1 MFFSIHQNSVNPRW
15 VLLTLLNFKLLTI
28 NYRICI
34 SFRPEPGKNLTYV
47 QQIKK
52 KTLQGEQLS
61 HGSTQTT
68 CLLVT
73 PTTEL
78 TWESPFPVP
87 DQYQYH
93 WQHWHREWTF
103 TLGLLCFSKYHDFLG
118 LWLSETISSTQ
129 IRDVPSGFWQT
140 QPETDLRHKTEEHK
154 VSLYRDKLTISY
166 ENNYSPAQR
175 GWHKAAL
182 GFGYCLGVREYGQ
195 FYLNIT

>member
-61 HGSTQTT
+61 HGSTQTS

-103 TLGLLCFSKYHDFLG
+103 TLGLLCFSKYHDLLGFVTIWNYLKYTDSRCAIRFLAD
-118 LWLSETISSTQ
+118 SA
-129 IRDVPSGFWQT
+129 RNRPQT
-140 QPETDLRHKTEEHK
+140 QDRG
-154 VSLYRDKLTISY
+154 
-166 ENNYSPAQR
+166 AQS
-175 GWHKAAL
+175 
-182 GFGYCLGVREYGQ
+182 F
-195 FYLNIT
+195 II